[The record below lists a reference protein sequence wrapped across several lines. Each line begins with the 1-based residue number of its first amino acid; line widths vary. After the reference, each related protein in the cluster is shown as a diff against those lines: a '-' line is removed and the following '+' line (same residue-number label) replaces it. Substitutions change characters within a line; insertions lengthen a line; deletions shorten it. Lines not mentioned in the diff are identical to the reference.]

1 MDLPRSSSDIAIATA
16 CPACNGNGGFGSR
29 THDGGNPHQPCSSCE
44 GTGWQAKRLAEL
56 TPAEAEKLRH
66 KLAALPRS

>member
-29 THDGGNPHQPCSSCE
+29 SRDGGNPHQACNSCE
-44 GTGWQAKRLAEL
+44 GTGWQTKRLVNL

-66 KLAALPRS
+66 KLAAIPPP